1 MVIYLY
7 IFAIG
12 GEYAVGLVEGETIVQ
27 RKEKHTLAG
36 KAAREPGDLFV
47 RQKQY
52 WRLRHAHV

>member
-1 MVIYLY
+1 M
-7 IFAIG
+7 
-12 GEYAVGLVEGETIVQ
+12 GLVEGETIVQ

-52 WRLRHAHV
+52 WRLRHAHA